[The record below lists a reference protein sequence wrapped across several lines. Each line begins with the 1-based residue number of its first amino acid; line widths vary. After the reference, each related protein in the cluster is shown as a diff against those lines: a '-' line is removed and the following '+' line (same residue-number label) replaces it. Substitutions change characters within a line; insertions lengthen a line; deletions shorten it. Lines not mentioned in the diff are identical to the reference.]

1 MDGNN
6 RWAIKN
12 NKKKFDSYSLGAEN
26 IIKLSNYIFSKTET
40 KYISAFALSSSNL
53 KRPQKIIN
61 NLKKILL
68 NFLNKELTKN
78 EIGFRIKFLG
88 DLSFLD
94 KEIIKKINLIEKK
107 NPLSRKILSIFL
119 NYSGRQ
125 DVIQAFSKIKKLGF
139 TNFNDELLKKS
150 LLTNELPDPEILI
163 RTGGFQRI
171 SDFML
176 YQLSFTEFF
185 FLKKLWNDFNTSDIS
200 KIITKYKKINRKF
213 GV

>member
-6 RWAIKN
+6 RWATKN
-12 NKKKFDSYSLGAEN
+12 NKKNFYSYSLGANN

-61 NLKKILL
+61 SLKKILL
-68 NFLNKELTKN
+68 NFLNNEITKN
-78 EIGFRIKFLG
+78 EIGFRIKFIG

-94 KEIIKKINLIEKK
+94 KEILRKIKLIEKR
-107 NPLSRKILSIFL
+107 NPVSGNILSIFL

-125 DVIQAFSKIKKLGF
+125 DVIQAFSTIKKLSL
-139 TNFNDELLKKS
+139 NNLNDELLKKC
-150 LLTNELPDPEILI
+150 LLTNELPDPDILI

-185 FLKKLWNDFNTSDIS
+185 FLKKLWNDFSTSDIS